1 MASATLTPAVAW
13 AQRPKI
19 VFLTIN
25 VSDVSNPEIKVEKD
39 SLHFKGLGGADQKMY
54 ELKMKFLKEID
65 PEKTKYVVRPRDVQ
79 FALEKADDDGYWD
92 RLLADKTKQHWLKI
106 DFAKWKD
113 EDDSD
118 NEGGE
123 GGGGGGGGQGGDL
136 EEMMKNMGGLGGG
149 MGGMGGMPGMGGMG
163 GMPGMGGM
171 GGMPGMGGMGG
182 MPGMGGMGGMP
193 PGMDMSAL
201 GGMMGGMGGKPGMD
215 DLEGDSDDEDLP
227 DLE

>member
-1 MASATLTPAVAW
+1 MASATLTPGVAW
-13 AQRPKI
+13 AQREKI
-19 VFLTIN
+19 VFVTIN
-25 VSDVSNPEIKVEKD
+25 VSDVTNPEIKVEKD
-39 SLHFKGLGGADQKMY
+39 SLYFKGAGGADKKVY
-54 ELKMKFLKEID
+54 EITIKLNKEID
-65 PEKTKYVVRPRDVQ
+65 PEKTKYQVLPSRVE
-79 FALEKADDDGYWD
+79 FALEKIDVGPYWE
-92 RLLADKTKQHWLKI
+92 RLLADKTKQHWLKV
-106 DFAKWKD
+106 DFQKWKD

-123 GGGGGGGGQGGDL
+123 GGAGGGGGQGGDL

-182 MPGMGGMGGMP
+182 MP

-201 GGMMGGMGGKPGMD
+201 GGMMGGMGGKPDMD
-215 DLEGDSDDEDLP
+215 DLDGDSDDEDLP

>member
-1 MASATLTPAVAW
+1 MAGATLIPAVAW
-13 AQRPKI
+13 AQRQKI
-19 VFLTIN
+19 VFVTIN
-25 VSDVSNPEIKVEKD
+25 VSDVTNPEIKVEKD
-39 SLHFKGLGGADQKMY
+39 SLYFKGTGGADHKVY
-54 ELKMKFLKEID
+54 EITMKLLKEID
-65 PEKTKYVVRPRDVQ
+65 PEQTKYQVRPRCVE
-79 FALEKADDDGYWD
+79 FALEKLEDGPYWE
-92 RLLADKTKQHWLKI
+92 RLLADKTKQHWLKV
-106 DFAKWKD
+106 DFQKWKD

-118 NEGGE
+118 NEGGAE
-123 GGGGGGGGQGGDL
+123 GGQGGDL

-201 GGMMGGMGGKPGMD
+201 GGMMGGMDGKPGMD